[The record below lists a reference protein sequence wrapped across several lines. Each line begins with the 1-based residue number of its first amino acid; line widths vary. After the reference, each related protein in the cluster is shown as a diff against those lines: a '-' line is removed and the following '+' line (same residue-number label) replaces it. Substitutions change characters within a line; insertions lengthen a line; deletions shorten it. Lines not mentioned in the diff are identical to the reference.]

1 MASPRGLRWVP
12 FVTPALF
19 AFAKPQP
26 NKLSP
31 VVKIAH
37 YFERFSP
44 SASRFVS
51 LGLHIY
57 SNSPAEGAVWVNGVP
72 ERTRTSCPQFR
83 KLLLYPDELRRH
95 ADIMY
100 KTRQKIL
107 QAKFFLPALFSAR
120 QPRLHPRSAS
130 TPATRRGLKR
140 HEIFPVYS
148 CQPANFKL
156 LLK

>member
-1 MASPRGLRWVP
+1 MISYTVYGFHYYFFYKRIIKIEIFEAPLRHEKY
-12 FVTPALF
+12 LRHF
-19 AFAKPQP
+19 AE
-26 NKLSP
+26 
-31 VVKIAH
+31 V
-37 YFERFSP
+37 
-44 SASRFVS
+44 
-51 LGLHIY
+51 IY
-57 SNSPAEGAVWVNGVP
+57 GSNSMSYMKTKENQ
-72 ERTRTSCPQFR
+72 PQFR

-100 KTRQKIL
+100 KTRQNIL